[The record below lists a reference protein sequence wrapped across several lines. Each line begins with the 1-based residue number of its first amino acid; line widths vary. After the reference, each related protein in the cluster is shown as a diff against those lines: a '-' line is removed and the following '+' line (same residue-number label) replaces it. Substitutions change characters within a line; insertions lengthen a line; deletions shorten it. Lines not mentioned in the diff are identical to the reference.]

1 MVHVTK
7 EMTDKLQEW
16 LSGNFPPI
24 IETTGTVVCRLKF
37 KLGKI
42 SRDIAIAFTRYI
54 HSNDPAEYIIGD
66 EGYVL
71 TVPSFWLGVPKELII
86 PYLCSYIDGYLD
98 EYVIKNSSSS
108 GSNSS
113 GNTSGS
119 SGNCGCNNNKPKPP
133 QNCPTAKPPI
143 APPAQMPIEHC
154 EVCDTPNIP
163 GYFISEPNSGTGSFN
178 NVIKND

>member
-16 LSGNFPPI
+16 LSSNFPPI

-37 KLGKI
+37 KLGKV

-71 TVPSFWLGVPKELII
+71 TVPSFWLGIPKELVV

-108 GSNSS
+108 GSSS
-113 GNTSGS
+113 GSSTG
-119 SGNCGCNNNKPKPP
+119 SGNCGCPTNTKPKPP
-133 QNCPTAKPPI
+133 QHSPVPKPPI
-143 APPAQMPIEHC
+143 APPPHLPIEQC
-154 EVCDTPNIP
+154 ETCDTPNVP
-163 GYFISEPNSGTGSFN
+163 GYFISEPTPGTGSFN
-178 NVIKND
+178 NVIKNG